1 MAVLGQGIIILKIWS
16 IMFSVHNNICL
27 IGFVKHSLLSFAYKK
42 IYRRLNWKKF
52 SQVFQLQNDANVDE
66 CWTCSLKEQLEWLIE
81 YIPDCTH
88 LSTILWIAFTI
99 IIALLYA
106 LCKTVGEE
114 RSENT
119 NYLPE
124 WKTIVETQWLTF
136 FVVVVWLHSGKMLL
150 TKLGSS
156 FLRMCPHP
164 ARGQLGQGS
173 DWMWRGS

>member
-1 MAVLGQGIIILKIWS
+1 ML
-16 IMFSVHNNICL
+16 NIPY
-27 IGFVKHSLLSFAYKK
+27 FLLLTKK
-42 IYRRLNWKKF
+42 IIEDKIGRN
-52 SQVFQLQNDANVDE
+52 
-66 CWTCSLKEQLEWLIE
+66 SLKFFSFKMMLMLMSVGPVAWKNNFEWLVE
-81 YIPDCTH
+81 YIQDCTH
-88 LSTILWIAFTI
+88 LSTILCIAFTI

-106 LCKTVGEE
+106 LCKTVGKE

-136 FVVVVWLHSGKMLL
+136 FVVVVWLHSGKMLF

-156 FLRMCPHP
+156 FLRRCPHP

>member
-1 MAVLGQGIIILKIWS
+1 MAVLGQGIMILKIWS

-42 IYRRLNWKKF
+42 IYRRLNWKEF
-52 SQVFQLQNDANVDE
+52 SQVFQLQNDVNVDE
-66 CWTCSLKEQLEWLIE
+66 CWTCSLKEQLWVTYRVHPGLHPFVHHHVHCIHNNN
-81 YIPDCTH
+81 C
-88 LSTILWIAFTI
+88 IAICFM
-99 IIALLYA
+99 
-106 LCKTVGEE
+106 KNSRWGEE
-114 RSENT
+114 HKLSPT
-119 NYLPE
+119 E

-136 FVVVVWLHSGKMLL
+136 FVVVWLHSGKMLL

>member
-1 MAVLGQGIIILKIWS
+1 ML
-16 IMFSVHNNICL
+16 NIPY
-27 IGFVKHSLLSFAYKK
+27 FLLLTKK
-42 IYRRLNWKKF
+42 IIEDKIGRN
-52 SQVFQLQNDANVDE
+52 
-66 CWTCSLKEQLEWLIE
+66 SLKFFSFKMMLMLMSVGPVAWKNNFEWLVE
-81 YIPDCTH
+81 YIQDCTH
-88 LSTILWIAFTI
+88 LSTILCIAFTI

-156 FLRMCPHP
+156 FLRMCLHP